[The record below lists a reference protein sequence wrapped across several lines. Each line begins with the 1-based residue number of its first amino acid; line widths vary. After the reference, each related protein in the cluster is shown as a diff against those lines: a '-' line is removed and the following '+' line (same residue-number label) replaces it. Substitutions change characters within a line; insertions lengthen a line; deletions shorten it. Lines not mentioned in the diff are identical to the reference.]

1 VVDWFTGSCGGTA
14 VAGGA
19 SPTVNPTVA
28 TTYYARSRTTAGGC
42 VSATCATVSVT
53 ICRVDFNCSGTLE
66 VQDIFDFLNAW
77 FAGSPSAD
85 YNGGGLSVQDI
96 FDYLNAWFAGC

>member
-1 VVDWFTGSCGGTA
+1 
-14 VAGGA
+14 
-19 SPTVNPTVA
+19 
-28 TTYYARSRTTAGGC
+28 
-42 VSATCATVSVT
+42 
-53 ICRVDFNCSGTLE
+53 